1 MAALDTLLFQ
11 EKTLMDLNEQ
21 LDPLIEGIESA
32 AVKDYIQSHINETLH
47 P

>member
-21 LDPLIEGIESA
+21 LDPLIEGIDSYAIKEYI
-32 AVKDYIQSHINETLH
+32 KDHISKTIR
-47 P
+47 